1 MLRLYAAKRYANKAF
16 QFVTIAHSNIHSTD
30 TVSIPAALLEYSN
43 VKQGDIYLPSKEE
56 LQEVPIIIS
65 TIMNSGILAS
75 AKFPSNHFDYI
86 FIDEAGQVQQFSRS
100 IQSEQPNNCL
110 IHFYKKFGMW

>member
-1 MLRLYAAKRYANKAF
+1 MLRLYAKRYANKAF

-30 TVSIPAALLEYSN
+30 TVSIPAALMEYSN

-56 LQEVPIIIS
+56 LQEVPMPIIIS

-86 FIDEAGQVQQFSRS
+86 FIDEAVF
-100 IQSEQPNNCL
+100 
-110 IHFYKKFGMW
+110 